1 MVCDLQSPYPMRI
14 KHKYLRNRHVYLT
27 TWKRV
32 RAKEHPYRTYCPCK
46 SHYWVCGWKY
56 HEDQIRDHFKWITE
70 QTRYI
75 VHGSHRC
82 SYYNAPARYRL
93 NLNHTRKA
101 KERDI
106 MAKIRQGDY
115 DLDVPKFKNDAAWD
129 YW

>member
-1 MVCDLQSPYPMRI
+1 MVCDLQSPYHMRI
-14 KHKYLRNRHVYLT
+14 KHKYLRNRHVYRT

-32 RAKEHPYRTYCPCK
+32 RSKEHPYRTFCPCK
-46 SHYWVCGWKY
+46 SHYWICSWRY
-56 HEDQIRDHFKWITE
+56 HEEQVRDHFKWIDE

-82 SYYNAPARYRL
+82 SFESSPSHWRRKINRR
-93 NLNHTRKA
+93 RKA
-101 KERDI
+101 KERNI

-115 DLDVPKFKNDAAWD
+115 ELDVPKFKRGAAWD